1 HARSWRSV
9 LAVARAWPVL
19 LAVDGLA
26 GGAREAHLAA
36 VFEEPVADLGWLVRF
51 GIQQGHVGDVDR
63 GLAFDDCAGVGPAW
77 LGVAL
82 DDVDAGNDHAP
93 LGRQHAQHVAHLALA
108 APGDD
113 LHPVALPDLELVGHG
128 FYRTSGASEM
138 IFMNF
143 LARSSRVTGP
153 KMRVPIGSACLLMR
167 AAALRSKRMALPSPR
182 RSGNDV
188 RTTTARWTSPFLT
201 RPRGIAS
208 LMETTM
214 TSPTLAYMGRE
225 PPSTLM
231 HWTRRA
237 PELSAT
243 SRLVR
248 IWIMFCLPCAFKPSR
263 LRPELPSSWS

>member
-1 HARSWRSV
+1 
-9 LAVARAWPVL
+9 
-19 LAVDGLA
+19 
-26 GGAREAHLAA
+26 
-36 VFEEPVADLGWLVRF
+36 
-51 GIQQGHVGDVDR
+51 
-63 GLAFDDCAGVGPAW
+63 
-77 LGVAL
+77 
-82 DDVDAGNDHAP
+82 
-93 LGRQHAQHVAHLALA
+93 
-108 APGDD
+108 
-113 LHPVALPDLELVGHG
+113 
-128 FYRTSGASEM
+128 M

-153 KMRVPIGSACLLMR
+153 KIRVPIGSSCLLIR
-167 AAALRSKRMALPSPR
+167 TAALRSKRMALPSTR

-188 RTTTARWTSPFLT
+188 RTTTARCTSPFFT

-214 TSPTLAYMGRE
+214 TSPTLAYLRRE

-248 IWIMFCLPCAFKPSR
+248 IWIMLLAPSSGLGALDQNFPALGLGHRAAFADTHVLADLALEGIGLVVR
-263 LRPELPSSWS
+263 VILLRPADE